1 MRERNW
7 RFFHH
12 LIRSNRVIT
21 CNWTNSSMI
30 SMLLGI
36 SRIPNRPEA
45 SPLLRF
51 LPPSLHAPYS
61 SSPVAPNIR
70 DSNAGVIPGPA
81 SVAEAKME
89 RWLSQGG
96 ADNLSGPAYKGD
108 RHKDAAAALGK
119 GDDWTHSK
127 ILADNNIRLAS
138 VERRLELDKEWQ
150 VVKGKIQHSYRAKVR
165 VARGFLDRS
174 DSSSHTRYIHL
185 VAPLR
190 PAKIPTF
197 PLPFVSVFPAPSVL
211 PSFLHLALH
220 ESRRFNMG
228 ALDRPSELHV
238 QEGQRGDNIRQP
250 QIQRPLSSQA
260 LETVPLPGPA
270 QGGHRRTKRTR
281 VKRNDIPPL
290 K

>member
-1 MRERNW
+1 
-7 RFFHH
+7 
-12 LIRSNRVIT
+12 
-21 CNWTNSSMI
+21 MI

-150 VVKGKIQHSYRAKVR
+150 VVKGKIQHSYRAKSSPPFSTWLSMNH
-165 VARGFLDRS
+165 GGLIWEPSIDRLNSMSKKANEAIIS
-174 DSSSHTRYIHL
+174 DSLKFNGLSPVKHSRPFLY
-185 VAPLR
+185 PDRLR
-190 PAKIPTF
+190 EAI
-197 PLPFVSVFPAPSVL
+197 
-211 PSFLHLALH
+211 
-220 ESRRFNMG
+220 G
-228 ALDRPSELHV
+228 ELNE
-238 QEGQRGDNIRQP
+238 QE
-250 QIQRPLSSQA
+250 
-260 LETVPLPGPA
+260 
-270 QGGHRRTKRTR
+270 
-281 VKRNDIPPL
+281 
-290 K
+290 